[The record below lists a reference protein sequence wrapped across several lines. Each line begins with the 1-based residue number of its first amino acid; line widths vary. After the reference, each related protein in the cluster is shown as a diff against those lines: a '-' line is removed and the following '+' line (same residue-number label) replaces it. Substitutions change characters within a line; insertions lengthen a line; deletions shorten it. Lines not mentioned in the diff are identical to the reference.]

1 MRPSTSRIF
10 QTPFAVDPNDFII
23 THEQF
28 TWSNTWSGTST
39 HYYQDFVLSSQ
50 FDLTTTLI
58 EPQFIGAMDNATDR
72 YDWEIIDDAGGTIV
86 RVWARYNSKVEP
98 DDLIVE
104 ITQGLSYVDYV
115 EITPTLS
122 NATTTACTET
132 VSTVPDWN
140 DGAVHITVLAAGQ
153 GSYLGKTGSTQ
164 AVNALWQARLTSA
177 TVLAFKAQGVNGHI
191 GDAIWQVAIWRY

>member
-28 TWSNTWSGTST
+28 TWSNSWTGSLY
-39 HYYQDFVLSSQ
+39 HYYQDFVLSEQ

-58 EPQFIGAMDNATDR
+58 EPQFIGAMDIASDR